1 MISIRKISGKLLLT
15 QLLAV
20 SFLMTAQ
27 ADENPAQGQEY
38 TLDQPF
44 ATQGGVVLT
53 QAEIDA
59 AFSRIPPQHRLNF
72 IRDGEK
78 VNQLVGSLLRNK
90 IVAADAIAA
99 GYNEDPLAST
109 RMVMAAEREL
119 AEAWMTNL
127 LENAPEADYEALAH
141 ENYLANP
148 DQFKTEAIID
158 ISHILVSTDGRSQ
171 DEALEL
177 ALSIR
182 QQLLEDPARFEAL
195 VDEFSDDPGK
205 SMNHGRYPLMKY
217 GQMVK
222 EFEEAAFSLQT
233 PGELSEPV
241 NTSYGYHIIRL
252 NKAYPT
258 SVKPFEE
265 VREAAVIQAKQ
276 KHLVDY
282 RSRYLRNLFSGPIEL
297 PDGAVDAMAR
307 RHFGED
313 LELMPD
319 FQE

>member
-1 MISIRKISGKLLLT
+1 MIPIPR
-15 QLLAV
+15 LLAIQFLAAIFLLPAHAEENAV
-20 SFLMTAQ
+20 SQPDSL
-27 ADENPAQGQEY
+27 DE
-38 TLDQPF
+38 PF
-44 ATQGGVVLT
+44 AIQGGVVLT

-59 AFSRIPPQHRLNF
+59 AFSKIPTQHRLLF
-72 IRDGEK
+72 IRDGER
-78 VNQLVGSLLRNK
+78 VNKLVGSLLRNK

-99 GYNEDPLAST
+99 GYDQDLQAKT
-109 RMVMAAEREL
+109 RMAMAAEREL
-119 AEAWMTNL
+119 AEAWMAHLIET
-127 LENAPEADYEALAH
+127 APEADYEALAH

-182 QQLLEDPARFEAL
+182 QQLIEDPTRFEAL

-222 EFEEAAFSLQT
+222 AFEEAAFSLQT
-233 PGELSEPV
+233 PGELSEPA

-265 VREAAVIQAKQ
+265 VREAAVMQAKQ
-276 KHLVDY
+276 KHLTEY
-282 RSRYLRNLFSGPIEL
+282 RSLYLRKLLSGPIEL
-297 PDGAVDAMAR
+297 PDGAIDAMAR